1 MENTPPN
8 ISAHRESEPAS
19 STEATKALMLVV
31 HIIGFASIW
40 SIFQRSFFLHP
51 LASFDLVQATGRAPL
66 YMRGHGDFDCGNPPE
81 RQERPFSQ
89 SAVAWKVALAATAM
103 GLIGGGVLVYCN
115 EAALAPPALF
125 AEAFCIVM
133 GASSIL
139 SLYLWSVEL
148 IRYAYQTSFGW
159 AVFSFFSAVFLA
171 RAATALVG
179 NSLLGTL
186 QILFSCPTSLAL
198 WALSAHASTIEVLA
212 ISSFEISRSERR
224 FLIASIVLTL
234 PRCRSP
240 IFCSSAYPRS
250 QSMSFSNDTREATL
264 LVISLCAAILA
275 AVRSCNVVKAITA
288 QHLWFALFGVI
299 GGTCL
304 GLLLSNSSDAFTA
317 SAAINTTSTLWSLS
331 FMLLYF
337 SLLLFC
343 YESSVNPAL
352 IFGLMF
358 FVPQCI
364 DIATKHF
371 EFTAD
376 ALPLIHLSTLDQGVL
391 TALLVIVTLLALSLL
406 LAAFGSSNALKTL
419 VNSNPFVETAALS
432 EADPRKERALDIA
445 ARHGLTSRE
454 QDILLLLSQGHSAAR
469 IGELLYISAATVQTH
484 TKHIYAK
491 LGVHSRQEIID
502 LFA

>member
-51 LASFDLVQATGRAPL
+51 LASFDLVQTTDELL
-66 YMRGHGDFDCGNPPE
+66 YICVGMAISTAAILLKGKSVLSRN
-81 RQERPFSQ
+81 RQ
-89 SAVAWKVALAATAM
+89 WLKVALAATAM

-186 QILFSCPTSLAL
+186 QILFSCPTSLVL

-224 FLIASIVLTL
+224 FLIASIVLMLTMPL
-234 PRCRSP
+234 SHILLIGIPS
-240 IFCSSAYPRS
+240 FAE
-250 QSMSFSNDTREATL
+250 MSFSNDTREATL

-454 QDILLLLSQGHSAAR
+454 QDILLLLLSQGHSAAR

>member
-51 LASFDLVQATGRAPL
+51 LASFDLVQTTDELL
-66 YMRGHGDFDCGNPPE
+66 YICVGMAISTAAILLKGKSVLSRN
-81 RQERPFSQ
+81 RQ
-89 SAVAWKVALAATAM
+89 WLKVALAATAM

-224 FLIASIVLTL
+224 FLIASIVLMLTMPL
-234 PRCRSP
+234 SHILLIGIPS
-240 IFCSSAYPRS
+240 FAE
-250 QSMSFSNDTREATL
+250 MSFSNDTREATL

-376 ALPLIHLSTLDQGVL
+376 ALPLIHLSTRESLPL
-391 TALLVIVTLLALSLL
+391 FSLL
-406 LAAFGSSNALKTL
+406 SRCWPCLCFLLPLARATHSRPSSIPTPSSKPPLSARLTRGRNAL
-419 VNSNPFVETAALS
+419 
-432 EADPRKERALDIA
+432 
-445 ARHGLTSRE
+445 
-454 QDILLLLSQGHSAAR
+454 
-469 IGELLYISAATVQTH
+469 
-484 TKHIYAK
+484 
-491 LGVHSRQEIID
+491 
-502 LFA
+502 

>member
-51 LASFDLVQATGRAPL
+51 LASFDLVQTTDELLCICVGMAISTAAILLKGKSVLSR
-66 YMRGHGDFDCGNPPE
+66 N
-81 RQERPFSQ
+81 RQ
-89 SAVAWKVALAATAM
+89 WLKVALAATAM

-224 FLIASIVLTL
+224 FLIASIVLMLTMPL
-234 PRCRSP
+234 SHILLIGIPS
-240 IFCSSAYPRS
+240 FAE
-250 QSMSFSNDTREATL
+250 MSFSNDTREATL

>member
-51 LASFDLVQATGRAPL
+51 LASFDLVQTTDELL
-66 YMRGHGDFDCGNPPE
+66 YICVGMAISTAAILLKGKSVLSRN
-81 RQERPFSQ
+81 RQ
-89 SAVAWKVALAATAM
+89 WLKVALAATAM

-224 FLIASIVLTL
+224 FLIASIVLMLTMPL
-234 PRCRSP
+234 SHILLIGIPS
-240 IFCSSAYPRS
+240 FAE
-250 QSMSFSNDTREATL
+250 MSFSNDTREATL

-454 QDILLLLSQGHSAAR
+454 QDILLLLLSQGHSAAR

-491 LGVHSRQEIID
+491 LGVHSRQEILD

>member
-1 MENTPPN
+1 M
-8 ISAHRESEPAS
+8 
-19 STEATKALMLVV
+19 
-31 HIIGFASIW
+31 
-40 SIFQRSFFLHP
+40 
-51 LASFDLVQATGRAPL
+51 
-66 YMRGHGDFDCGNPPE
+66 
-81 RQERPFSQ
+81 
-89 SAVAWKVALAATAM
+89 
-103 GLIGGGVLVYCN
+103 LVYCN

-224 FLIASIVLTL
+224 FLIASIVLMLTMPL
-234 PRCRSP
+234 SHILLIGIPS
-240 IFCSSAYPRS
+240 FAE
-250 QSMSFSNDTREATL
+250 MSFSNDTREATL

-371 EFTAD
+371 EFTCRR
-376 ALPLIHLSTLDQGVL
+376 
-391 TALLVIVTLLALSLL
+391 
-406 LAAFGSSNALKTL
+406 AAPHSS
-419 VNSNPFVETAALS
+419 VNSRPGSPYRSSRYCHVVGPVSASCCLWLEQRTQ
-432 EADPRKERALDIA
+432 DPRQFQPLR
-445 ARHGLTSRE
+445 RNRR
-454 QDILLLLSQGHSAAR
+454 SQRG
-469 IGELLYISAATVQTH
+469 
-484 TKHIYAK
+484 
-491 LGVHSRQEIID
+491 
-502 LFA
+502 

>member
-1 MENTPPN
+1 M
-8 ISAHRESEPAS
+8 
-19 STEATKALMLVV
+19 
-31 HIIGFASIW
+31 
-40 SIFQRSFFLHP
+40 
-51 LASFDLVQATGRAPL
+51 
-66 YMRGHGDFDCGNPPE
+66 
-81 RQERPFSQ
+81 
-89 SAVAWKVALAATAM
+89 
-103 GLIGGGVLVYCN
+103 
-115 EAALAPPALF
+115 
-125 AEAFCIVM
+125 
-133 GASSIL
+133 
-139 SLYLWSVEL
+139 
-148 IRYAYQTSFGW
+148 
-159 AVFSFFSAVFLA
+159 
-171 RAATALVG
+171 G

-224 FLIASIVLTL
+224 FLIASIVLMLTMPL
-234 PRCRSP
+234 SHILLIGIPS
-240 IFCSSAYPRS
+240 FAE
-250 QSMSFSNDTREATL
+250 MSFSNDTREATL

-371 EFTAD
+371 DLPQTR
-376 ALPLIHLSTLDQGVL
+376 LPLIHLSTLDQGVL

-454 QDILLLLSQGHSAAR
+454 QDILLLLSQGHSAA
-469 IGELLYISAATVQTH
+469 A
-484 TKHIYAK
+484 
-491 LGVHSRQEIID
+491 
-502 LFA
+502 

>member
-51 LASFDLVQATGRAPL
+51 LASFDLVQTTDELL
-66 YMRGHGDFDCGNPPE
+66 YICVGMAISTAAILLKGKSVLSRN
-81 RQERPFSQ
+81 RQ
-89 SAVAWKVALAATAM
+89 WLKVALAATAM

-198 WALSAHASTIEVLA
+198 WALSAHA

-224 FLIASIVLTL
+224 FLIASLVLMLTMPL
-234 PRCRSP
+234 SHILLIGIPS
-240 IFCSSAYPRS
+240 FAE
-250 QSMSFSNDTREATL
+250 MSFSNDTREATL

>member
-51 LASFDLVQATGRAPL
+51 LASFDLVQTTDELL
-66 YMRGHGDFDCGNPPE
+66 YICVGMAISTAAILLKGKSVLSRN
-81 RQERPFSQ
+81 RQ
-89 SAVAWKVALAATAM
+89 WLKVALAATAM

-224 FLIASIVLTL
+224 FLIASIVLMLTMPL
-234 PRCRSP
+234 SHILLIGIPS
-240 IFCSSAYPRS
+240 FAE
-250 QSMSFSNDTREATL
+250 MSFSNDTREATL

-419 VNSNPFVETAALS
+419 VETAALS

>member
-51 LASFDLVQATGRAPL
+51 LASFDLVQTTDELL
-66 YMRGHGDFDCGNPPE
+66 YICVGMAISTAAILLKGKSVLSRN
-81 RQERPFSQ
+81 RQ
-89 SAVAWKVALAATAM
+89 WLKVALAATAM

-171 RAATALVG
+171 RAATSLVG

-224 FLIASIVLTL
+224 FLIASIVLMLTMPL
-234 PRCRSP
+234 SHILLIGIPS
-240 IFCSSAYPRS
+240 FAE
-250 QSMSFSNDTREATL
+250 MSFSNDTREATL

-454 QDILLLLSQGHSAAR
+454 QDILLSQGHSAAR

>member
-51 LASFDLVQATGRAPL
+51 LASFDLVQTTDELL
-66 YMRGHGDFDCGNPPE
+66 YICVGMAISTAAILLKGKSVLSRN
-81 RQERPFSQ
+81 RQ
-89 SAVAWKVALAATAM
+89 WLKVALAATAM

-224 FLIASIVLTL
+224 FLIASIVLMLTMPL
-234 PRCRSP
+234 SHILLIGIPS
-240 IFCSSAYPRS
+240 FAE
-250 QSMSFSNDTREATL
+250 MSFSNDTREATL

-454 QDILLLLSQGHSAAR
+454 QDILLLLLSQGHSAAR